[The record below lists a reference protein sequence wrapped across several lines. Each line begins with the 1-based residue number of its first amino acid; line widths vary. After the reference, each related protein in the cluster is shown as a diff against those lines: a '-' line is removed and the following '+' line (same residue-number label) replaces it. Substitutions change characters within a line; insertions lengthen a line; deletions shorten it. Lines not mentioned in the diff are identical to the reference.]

1 MCAVNGLTAVRTA
14 AAKLV
19 TQNVIEPY
27 KISFCA
33 FRFYHTIKLHFVV

>member
-1 MCAVNGLTAVRTA
+1 MCAVNGLTAARTA
-14 AAKLV
+14 AKFV